1 MVVAAV
7 VALRV
12 YAVQQKLVLWPAG
25 DVAFMPS
32 FSMSSPVLCVDYA
45 LHTTTADCGMPDLDS
60 SSGWCLGEEEQ
71 RRLVVS
77 LRFFAALLKA

>member
-1 MVVAAV
+1 MEILLYRACLWPYTDYWYGMVVAAV

-32 FSMSSPVLCVDYA
+32 CSLSSPVLCVDYA

-60 SSGWCLGEEEQ
+60 SSG
-71 RRLVVS
+71 
-77 LRFFAALLKA
+77 